1 MDKPIKR
8 SDLYVCGNPRGF
20 DEFTPVAVVLK
31 RTEKTV
37 ICKRWLDHGRLIFD
51 DKPVTISLE
60 DFDHYYHPVNDI
72 EYDVLKCLGHMQ
84 FYNDYEDDSEGGLIA
99 DD

>member
-8 SDLYVCGNPRGF
+8 SDLYVFGNPRGF
-20 DEFTPVAVVLK
+20 DEFTPIAVVLG
-31 RTEKTV
+31 RTDAQV
-37 ICKRWLDHGRLIFD
+37 AYSIYLDHGRIYD
-51 DKPVTISLE
+51 RSVMIPVE
-60 DFDHYYHPVNDI
+60 EFDHYYHPVNDI

-84 FYNDYEDDSEGGLIA
+84 LCNDYDDDSEGGLIA

>member
-20 DEFTPVAVVLK
+20 NDFTPVAAVL
-31 RTEKTV
+31 EKTDKTV
-37 ICKRWLDHGRLIFD
+37 TYERYIDHGRLKFD
-51 DKPVTISLE
+51 KRVTISAE
-60 DFDHYYHPVNDI
+60 DFENYYHPVNDI
-72 EYDVLKCLGHMQ
+72 EYDVLKCLGYMQ